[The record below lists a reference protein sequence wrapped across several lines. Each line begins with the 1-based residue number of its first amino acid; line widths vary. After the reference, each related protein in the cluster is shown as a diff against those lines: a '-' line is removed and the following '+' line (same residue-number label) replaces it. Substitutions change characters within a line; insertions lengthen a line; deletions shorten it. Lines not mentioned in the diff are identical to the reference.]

1 MTKGIKIIGLIMF
14 IMIGQL
20 AFGQSDQE
28 NALKKAIKAV
38 EFIDNG
44 KFDEGIKLLK
54 EAQKLDPD
62 RIDYPYEIAYAYC
75 LKEDYKAAIKILEK
89 IVDHKSV
96 TDQVFQLLGNCYD
109 LMGKSDKAFDAYD
122 EGLKKF
128 PNSGKLYLEK
138 GNVYWGQKN
147 YETALSLYEKGIEVD
162 PSFPSNYYRATL
174 IYCNSKTEVW
184 GMIYGEIFMNLETNS
199 KRTAEISKLLY
210 DTYKSEIQFK
220 NDTTISV
227 SFCQLATMSIN
238 AFDDP
243 GNVKLPF
250 GMMIYEPI
258 LMLSTVHEKGIDL
271 NSLDRIRT
279 RFIES
284 YFKNGHD
291 KKYPNV
297 LFEYQYKI
305 LKAGHLEAY
314 NHWLLLKGDEE
325 GFEKWKAANE
335 DKWDK
340 FVEWIS
346 DNPLKL
352 DSTHKFYSRQY

>member
-1 MTKGIKIIGLIMF
+1 MTKGIKLIGMIMF

-20 AFGQSDQE
+20 AFGQSDQD
-28 NALKKAIKAV
+28 NALIKAKKAVVLLDEGK
-38 EFIDNG
+38 IDQ
-44 KFDEGIKLLK
+44 GIKLLK

-62 RIDYPYEIAYAYC
+62 RIDYPYEIAYAHC
-75 LKEDYKAAIKILEK
+75 LREEYKEAIKILK
-89 IVDHKSV
+89 KLTDHKNV

-109 LMGKSDKAFDAYD
+109 MMGNSDKAFEAYD

-147 YETALSLYEKGIEVD
+147 YEKALPLYEKGIEVD
-162 PSFPSNYYRATL
+162 PTFPSNYYRAAL

-184 GMIYGEIFMNLETNS
+184 GMIYGEIFINLEPNS
-199 KRTAEISKLLY
+199 KRTADISKLLF

-220 NDTTISV
+220 NDSTISV
-227 SFCQLATMSIN
+227 SFCQLGNMSIN

-243 GNVKLPF
+243 SNVKLPF

-258 LMLSTVHEKGIDL
+258 MMMSTLHEKAIDL

-284 YFKNGHD
+284 YYQGEND

-297 LFEYQYKI
+297 LFEYQYKM